1 MSERRFGKDTAPP
14 SDAPALDP
22 GRAPEGPLA
31 MLVERFGQAGARRII
46 QRRVSQRA
54 DGAATSGQDDQTM
67 QAAASH
73 GLSGAGGPLPHGDAI
88 QKSFGKHDVGQ
99 VQAHTDGPAAE
110 GASAMGAEA
119 FATGSEVAFS
129 GAPSLH
135 TAAHEAAHVV
145 QQQAGV
151 QLKRDDG
158 AEGGAYEQ
166 HADAVAD
173 RVVRGESAEALLDQ
187 VAPGGARGG
196 AGKSAPGGVQR
207 KIKRTEGDVLGDKQ
221 VAEILTYLE
230 GSGIDMAAAKQV
242 ALELLSTARV
252 IPLQE
257 ALQTIKTRAA
267 AGAGGAGGAAQGG
280 AAHGDG
286 GAAQG
291 GAQQAAPA
299 AAPAAAQ
306 APRAA
311 SSAVSARPGN
321 VAQSAGGDRQATG
334 GEGRDQNIAPEVQ
347 KRGAEGAAAKD
358 LGPKIFEV
366 QALLGEI
373 KSIKANVP
381 WGTTRIRV
389 SRAIEAFDGLLNVA
403 VGATAI
409 AGDFATMG
417 MATPIMGGVVLAK
430 DAAFGAAREHLAG
443 GVSGEA
449 SAQSTATN
457 VAIPQVKA
465 MIGPISAGGVNMVP
479 LAGGAAMAGKGV
491 KQIYSAISGEL
502 PPGAAGDQKVFDEIK
517 SCRSAA
523 STVMAELQE
532 KQAVLHDGGLA
543 NVIAQIAEFIEW
555 LNRQEEKSRKRFIKR
570 APGPVGRGRAGAGE
584 SRAMMSAQHSEIMP
598 VAALKQSAGEAGSWA
613 RFKSAV
619 GAGESTYQQIL
630 ALVQKHEGLA
640 GRSAAETGPA
650 RGENAQKIYELCMQW
665 LGAHD
670 SEKETPKFRAI
681 VQVKN
686 QARQEA
692 ASVAQIGAGAG
703 ASSSAAAGP
712 EAAGGGEAPEE
723 EAEG

>member
-1 MSERRFGKDTAPP
+1 
-14 SDAPALDP
+14 
-22 GRAPEGPLA
+22 

-54 DGAATSGQDDQTM
+54 DGAAGGHDDVAM
-67 QAAASH
+67 QAAASR

-88 QKSFGKHDVGQ
+88 QKSFGKHDVGH

-110 GASAMGAEA
+110 GASAMNAEA
-119 FATGSEVAFS
+119 FATGSQIAFG

-151 QLKRDDG
+151 HLKRDDG

-187 VAPGGARGG
+187 VAPGGARTGG
-196 AGKSAPGGVQR
+196 KTAAAGVQR
-207 KIKRTEGDVLGDKQ
+207 KIKRGDADVLGDKQ

-257 ALQTIKTRAA
+257 ALQTIKARAA
-267 AGAGGAGGAAQGG
+267 AGAGAGGGAAHGDG
-280 AAHGDG
+280 AAAHGDG
-286 GAAQG
+286 GAAHD
-291 GAQQAAPA
+291 GAAAHGDGAAEKAAPA

-306 APRAA
+306 APPAA
-311 SSAVSARPGN
+311 SSAMSARPGN
-321 VAQSAGGDRQATG
+321 VAQSAGGDRQASG

-373 KSIKANVP
+373 KSIKSNVP

-409 AGDFATMG
+409 AGDFASMG
-417 MATPIMGGVVLAK
+417 MATPIMGAVVLAK
-430 DAAFGAAREHLAG
+430 DAAFGAAREKLAG

-465 MIGPISAGGVNMVP
+465 MIGPVSAGGVNMVP

-491 KQIYSAISGEL
+491 KQIYNAISGEL

-523 STVMAELQE
+523 TSVMTELQE

-584 SRAMMSAQHSEIMP
+584 SKAMMSAQHSEIMP

-640 GRSAAETGPA
+640 ARSAAEAGPA
-650 RGENAQKIYELCMQW
+650 RGENAHKLYELCIQW
-665 LGAHD
+665 LGAHE

-681 VQVKN
+681 IQVKN

-692 ASVAQIGAGAG
+692 ASVEQAGGGAGA
-703 ASSSAAAGP
+703 AAAG
-712 EAAGGGEAPEE
+712 GREE
-723 EAEG
+723 EGAGDEADEEG